1 MVEIATNF
9 HDQWV
14 ILLCLRLCP
23 TLRDEFVTQAYV
35 RAARDGRGIPEP
47 FKRGPTA
54 RVPPGEW
61 VIYLPDRHVCPR
73 DIVAGADARPGSA
86 ALTMRPWWPDTGV
99 MTAETPPAVA
109 PESPLMSLPGAVVA
123 DGVDAGVAAHYG
135 NPLGEQRRLAE
146 DVAFVDRSSRG
157 VIRVPGTDRLSWL
170 HSLTTQHLSAL
181 PAGRGTEAL
190 VLSPHGHVEH
200 HLIVADDGEITW
212 LDVEPGTAPGLL
224 TFLDAMR
231 FLLRVDPRDAT
242 ADWAVLT
249 VGGPAT
255 DSVLRAALE
264 VMVGST
270 PYDVTPLPG
279 GGLVRR
285 RPWPGAQAVDLVVPR
300 DQLEAVAARLAA
312 AGAEPAGIDAF
323 EALRVAGR
331 WPRLAFETDHRT
343 IPHEVGWLETAVHL
357 NKGCYRGQ
365 ETVARVHNLGKPP
378 RRLVLL
384 HLDGSG
390 MALPRTGDPVATA
403 ARSVGVVTTAVRHY
417 ELGSIAL
424 ALVKRN
430 TADEAIA
437 SAGPCA
443 AVVEPLPDA

>member
-1 MVEIATNF
+1 MSVTQEAPTVVGKDSTRTSAPVLGGIDPAGGDLVALVLTSPPCGPSLHGRITARPGQSSAKAHHQYSTDPANLA
-9 HDQWV
+9 HV
-14 ILLCLRLCP
+14 GLAGLLDDADHPCRLRLPAPPGRCRGAVP
-23 TLRDEFVTQAYV
+23 PRPGLRPTAATRRGTGPSNSELQPADSRICQGLTLRCAWRSPPTSTISWSSSSAFVS
-35 RAARDGRGIPEP
+35 ARRSATSSSLRRMSAPPATEEASQS
-47 FKRGPTA
+47 RSSVA
-54 RVPPGEW
+54 RRPGSHPGEW

-99 MTAETPPAVA
+99 MTAESPPAVA

-190 VLSPHGHVEH
+190 VLSPHGHIEH

-212 LDVEPGTAPGLL
+212 LDVEPGTAPALL

-285 RPWPGAQAVDLVVPR
+285 R
-300 DQLEAVAARLAA
+300 
-312 AGAEPAGIDAF
+312 AGAS
-323 EALRVAGR
+323 
-331 WPRLAFETDHRT
+331 
-343 IPHEVGWLETAVHL
+343 
-357 NKGCYRGQ
+357 
-365 ETVARVHNLGKPP
+365 
-378 RRLVLL
+378 RR
-384 HLDGSG
+384 
-390 MALPRTGDPVATA
+390 
-403 ARSVGVVTTAVRHY
+403 
-417 ELGSIAL
+417 
-424 ALVKRN
+424 
-430 TADEAIA
+430 
-437 SAGPCA
+437 
-443 AVVEPLPDA
+443 